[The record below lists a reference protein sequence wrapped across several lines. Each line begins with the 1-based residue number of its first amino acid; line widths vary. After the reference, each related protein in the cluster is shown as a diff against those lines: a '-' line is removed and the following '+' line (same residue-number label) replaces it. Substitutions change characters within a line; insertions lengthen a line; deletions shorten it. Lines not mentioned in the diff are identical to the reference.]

1 MSRKAKRHPGGV
13 SSEQSELLT
22 VPETECPPDYGS
34 SSPERLL
41 PSWRSRAIRQTQYAD
56 VMSQRKS
63 LVPHLAPVLNACL
76 PWQKVMFRKPASTP
90 SMRAATA

>member
-1 MSRKAKRHPGGV
+1 
-13 SSEQSELLT
+13 
-22 VPETECPPDYGS
+22 
-34 SSPERLL
+34 
-41 PSWRSRAIRQTQYAD
+41 
-56 VMSQRKS
+56 MSQRKS